1 MLERK
6 RNLTNNAIDFVITW
20 VNGNDPEWRKE
31 KSLYSGDAI
40 SNSFELDIR
49 EERYR
54 DWDNLQYWF
63 RGVEN
68 LHHGYEKF
76 ILLLGGICR
85 SG

>member
-49 EERYR
+49 EDRKSAIET
-54 DWDNLQYWF
+54 
-63 RGVEN
+63 
-68 LHHGYEKF
+68 
-76 ILLLGGICR
+76 GIICNI
-85 SG
+85 GFVG

>member
-40 SNSFELDIR
+40 SNSFELKNKR
-49 EERYR
+49 
-54 DWDNLQYWF
+54 
-63 RGVEN
+63 
-68 LHHGYEKF
+68 
-76 ILLLGGICR
+76 
-85 SG
+85 